1 MPNRTRKR
9 GNNRVQPTN
18 AFSVASSRPII
29 TDLNPLSPISEA
41 YRTLRTNLQY
51 AEVDRALQLLMVTSA
66 NPREGKTTTINNLAV
81 AYAQA
86 DKSVLLVDA
95 DLRKPTAHQTFQ
107 LSNRCGLTHVLTGHA
122 TAREAIKETHIRNL
136 SVMSSGSIPPNPSE
150 LLASRKMDLLLDE
163 LRSLYDLVLIDT
175 PPVLAVSD
183 AQVMASRCD
192 GVLLVINARNVK
204 KQHAQK
210 ARDALQFVQAKI
222 VGVALNQTA
231 TSELS
236 GYYTYM
242 KASAE

>member
-1 MPNRTRKR
+1 MTS
-9 GNNRVQPTN
+9 G
-18 AFSVASSRPII
+18 RPII

-51 AEVDRALQLLMVTSA
+51 AGVDRSLQLLMVTSA
-66 NPREGKTTTINNLAV
+66 SPREGKTTTINNLAV

-86 DKSVLLVDA
+86 DKSVLLLDA

-107 LSNRCGLTHVLTGHA
+107 LSNRCGLTHVLAGNA
-122 TAREAIKETHIRNL
+122 AAREAVKETHIRNL
-136 SVMSSGSIPPNPSE
+136 SVMPSGSIPPNPSE

-163 LRSLYDLVLIDT
+163 LRQSFDLVLIDT

-183 AQVMASRCD
+183 AQIMASRCD
-192 GVLLVINARNVK
+192 GVLLVINARSGK
-204 KQHAQK
+204 RQHAAK

-231 TSELS
+231 ASELS
-236 GYYTYM
+236 GYYSYTQ
-242 KASAE
+242 ASAE